1 LAYLRAP
8 EAPPSSDELK
18 MISLIAEK
26 RMKEHGFQSEEM
38 RIRLKKELVRI
49 KAQLLKIALMDPK
62 KLNTPP
68 SRSKSLSFSSIS
80 KPQPSPKTSPPHF
93 HFFGGDNNSV
103 GSGGS
108 SSPSSSPSSSSSPYL
123 AKLAAHGSQSN
134 RMGVPSFSILSS
146 VNSLILS
153 RNEDHLLAEARYY
166 FDLYDV
172 GNGSIDVEDVLP
184 ILRSLCIPTW
194 SSKKV
199 KRYIRHLDENRDGNI
214 TRESFM
220 TWFEDEVRF
229 NTHTHNKTTKDN

>member
-1 LAYLRAP
+1 
-8 EAPPSSDELK
+8 
-18 MISLIAEK
+18 
-26 RMKEHGFQSEEM
+26 
-38 RIRLKKELVRI
+38 VRI

-80 KPQPSPKTSPPHF
+80 KPQPSPKTSPPPHF
-93 HFFGGDNNSV
+93 HFFGGENNSV

-108 SSPSSSPSSSSSPYL
+108 SPSPSSSPYS

-134 RMGVPSFSILSS
+134 RRHVPSFSILSS

-199 KRYIRHLDENRDGNI
+199 KRYIRHLDGNRDGNI
-214 TRESFM
+214 SRESFM

-229 NTHTHNKTTKDN
+229 N